1 MKTAVIYARY
11 SCDRQN
17 EQSIDGQL
25 RVCKDYADKNDI
37 FIIDTYM
44 DKAMTGTND
53 DRESFQRMLHD
64 SDKQSWDYVLVY
76 KLDRFSRNKYEMAIH
91 RKHLKDNNIKLIS
104 VMENIPEGPEGI
116 LLESLLEG
124 MNQYYSEELS
134 QKTKRGMKETR
145 LKGNFIGGF
154 PNYGYERDG
163 AKLKIN
169 QCEAEILKQ
178 IFNDYDNG
186 KQVCDIVRELNNKG
200 IKFKDREFLN
210 STIYN
215 LLRKEKYIG
224 IYKVNDEEF
233 DKIYPPIIDKEIYE
247 ICKKRI
253 DANKYGKHTN
263 RPPFLLKGKVFCGCC
278 GGKLTSNSAPTST
291 STEPIRYYKC
301 KHPQKE
307 NCNNQAIKKEVL
319 EEIVN
324 KAILSL
330 LPHSENIS
338 LLIDKIVEVHEK
350 RIGKSSTL
358 NLLTSDLNN
367 VNKAIKNILIAI
379 ESGILTS
386 STKSR
391 LEELENKKREL
402 EENIAREK
410 ATGHIHITQKEITNY
425 FKYSLEQCPQT
436 MINFLVK
443 SVKVYSD
450 KIEIIFNYTKR
461 EEFDE
466 MPETITLFTEKV
478 VTEHRRR
485 GNHTVSKTQEY
496 TVYVQV

>member
-1 MKTAVIYARY
+1 MKTAVVYARY

-25 RVCKDYADKNDI
+25 RVCRDYADKNDI
-37 FIIDTYM
+37 FIVDTYI
-44 DKAMTGTND
+44 DKAMSGTND
-53 DRESFQRMLHD
+53 DRESFQRMLRD
-64 SDKQSWDYVLVY
+64 SDKQTWDIVLVY

-134 QKTKRGMKETR
+134 QKTKRGMNETR
-145 LKGNFIGGF
+145 IKGNFIGGY

-169 QCEAEILKQ
+169 QGEAEILKQ
-178 IFNDYDNG
+178 IFNDYANG
-186 KQVCDIVRELNNKG
+186 KKVCDIARELNNKG
-200 IKFKDREFLN
+200 LTNKGNVFLTT
-210 STIYN
+210 TIYN
-215 LLRKEKYIG
+215 FLRQEKYTG
-224 IYKVNDEEF
+224 IYRVNGEAF
-233 DKIYPPIIDKEIYE
+233 DKIYPPIIEKNIYE

-263 RPPFLLKGKVFCGCC
+263 RVPFLLKGKVFCGYCNAP
-278 GGKLTSNSAPTST
+278 LTSNSAQTYGT
-291 STEPIRYYKC
+291 TEPIRYYKC
-301 KHPQKE
+301 KHPK
-307 NCNNQAIKKEVL
+307 NGDCHNQAIKKEVL
-319 EEIVN
+319 EGIVN

-338 LLIDKIVEVHEK
+338 LLINKIVEVHEK

-358 NLLTSDLNN
+358 NVLTADLND
-367 VNKAIKNILIAI
+367 VNKSIKNMLVAI
-379 ESGILTS
+379 ENGIFTT
-386 STKSR
+386 STKAR

-402 EENIAREK
+402 EENIAK
-410 ATGHIHITQKEITNY
+410 AKASGHAHINQKEIANY

-443 SVKVYSD
+443 SVKVYND
-450 KIEIIFNYTKR
+450 KIEILFNYTRK
-461 EEFDE
+461 EEFDDL
-466 MPETITLFTEKV
+466 PETITLFTEKV
-478 VTEHRRR
+478 VTERKTR
-485 GNHTVSKTQEY
+485 GNGIVRKTQEY